1 MRCLVVLPTYNES
14 ENLRAIIESIQNYA
28 SGSDVVVV
36 DDNSP
41 DGTGTLAD
49 ELSREQADKIFVIH
63 RLHKEGLGPAYVA
76 GFKFA
81 LARDYDVIVQ
91 MDADF
96 SHDPK
101 YLPLFFQQIRESDL
115 VIGSRYVKG
124 ISVVN
129 WDLKRLILSKA
140 ATAYVRLVTRLPL
153 TDATGGFKC
162 WRREALEQIDLEGVF
177 SNGYLLQIEMNYI
190 AHRKQFRIVEV
201 PIVFVERRLGRS
213 KMHWGIIAEALWGVV
228 RLRLRRS

>member
-14 ENLRAIIESIQNYA
+14 ENLRTMVESIQTYA
-28 SGSDVVVV
+28 PGAHVLVV
-36 DDNSP
+36 DDDSP
-41 DGTGTLAD
+41 DGTGALAD
-49 ELSREQADKIFVIH
+49 ELSREHPEKVFVLH
-63 RLHKEGLGPAYVA
+63 RPRKEGLGRAYVA
-76 GFKFA
+76 GFEFA
-81 LARDYDVIVQ
+81 LAQAYGLVVQ

-101 YLPLFFQQIRESDL
+101 YLPAFFEAARESEL
-115 VIGSRYVKG
+115 VLGSRYLKG

-140 ATAYVRLVTRLPL
+140 ATLYVRLVTRMPL
-153 TDATGGFKC
+153 TDTTGGFKC
-162 WRREALEQIDLEGVF
+162 WRREALEAIGLEGVF
-177 SNGYLLQIEMNYI
+177 SNGYLFQVEMTYKAFRKNLRI
-190 AHRKQFRIVEV
+190 AEV

-228 RLRLRRS
+228 RMRLRR

>member
-14 ENLRAIIESIQNYA
+14 ENLRAIVESIQAYA
-28 SGSDVVVV
+28 PGANVLVV
-36 DDNSP
+36 DDDSP
-41 DGTGTLAD
+41 DGTGALAD
-49 ELSREQADKIFVIH
+49 ELSNEQPEKVFVLH
-63 RLHKEGLGPAYVA
+63 RPRKEGLGRAYVA
-76 GFKFA
+76 GFEFA
-81 LARDYDVIVQ
+81 LARRYDFVVQ

-101 YLPLFFQQIRESDL
+101 YLPLFFEAARESDL
-115 VIGSRYVKG
+115 VLGSRYLKG

-140 ATAYVRLVTRLPL
+140 ATLYVRLVTRMPL
-153 TDATGGFKC
+153 TDTTGGFKC
-162 WRREALEQIDLEGVF
+162 WRREALEAIGLEGVF
-177 SNGYLLQIEMNYI
+177 SNGYLFQVEMTYKAFRKNLRI
-190 AHRKQFRIVEV
+190 AEV

-228 RLRLRRS
+228 RMRLRR